1 MWYYLIWVDNMKIAQ
16 AIKMMNYLASVKK
29 ASREELANLLETN
42 VRNITE
48 YRKELINAGY
58 DIGYLRGIG
67 GGYFLDGDNILPNP
81 RLKESEKKA
90 LLEASSYLNAR
101 YDFLNKNEFNV
112 ALGKVLNS
120 SYVNKDID
128 SPMIIDRFP
137 LVMKDDEIKYRYDM
151 ISKALFNKNKIRI
164 SYLSTKNRISEHI
177 LHPYKIY
184 MYNLAWYVLAF
195 NETINDVGYFKLN
208 RIKEIELLKEK
219 YYISKTFNE
228 ADYLDQ
234 YGMKNNGEYI
244 PVSIEVSSPYAA
256 LVKERIYGKN
266 QQIISVDANTTI
278 LKCEMQNLASIV
290 SFILGFGSKAKVLE
304 PQEVKDAVKKELE
317 IMLSINEE

>member
-1 MWYYLIWVDNMKIAQ
+1 MKVAQ
-16 AIKMMNYLASVKK
+16 AIKMINYLASVKK
-29 ASREELANLLETN
+29 ATREELANVLETN

-58 DIGYLRGIG
+58 DIGYQNGVG
-67 GGYFLDGDNILPNP
+67 GGYYLDGDNILPNP

-101 YDFLNKNEFNV
+101 YDFLNKEEFNL

-120 SYVNKDID
+120 CYVNKDID

-137 LVMKDDEIKYRYDM
+137 LVMKEDEIKYRYNI
-151 ISKALFNKNKIRI
+151 ISEALASKRKIKI
-164 SYLSTKNRISEHI
+164 SYMSSKNRVSEHI

-184 MYNLAWYVLAF
+184 MYNLAWFVLAF
-195 NETINDVGYFKLN
+195 NETIHDVGYFKLN
-208 RIKEIELLKEK
+208 RIEKIELLNDK
-219 YYISKTFNE
+219 YTISKTFNE
-228 ADYLDQ
+228 SNYLNQ

-244 PVSIEVSSPYAA
+244 SVSIKLRAPYAA

-266 QQIISVDANTTI
+266 QQIISVDDNTTI
-278 LKCEMQNLASIV
+278 LKCDMQNLASIV
-290 SFILGFGSKAKVLE
+290 SFVLGFGSKAEVLE
-304 PQEVKDAVKKELE
+304 PLELKGALRNELRKMVGINKE
-317 IMLSINEE
+317 

>member
-1 MWYYLIWVDNMKIAQ
+1 MVLCIRVDKMKVAQ
-16 AIKMMNYLASVKK
+16 AIKMINYLASVKK
-29 ASREELANLLETN
+29 ATREELANVLETN

-58 DIGYLRGIG
+58 DIGYQNGVG
-67 GGYFLDGDNILPNP
+67 GGYYLDGDNILPNP

-101 YDFLNKNEFNV
+101 YDFLNKEEFNL

-120 SYVNKDID
+120 CYVNKDID

-137 LVMKDDEIKYRYDM
+137 LVMKEDEIKYRYNI
-151 ISKALFNKNKIRI
+151 ISDALASKRKIKI
-164 SYLSTKNRISEHI
+164 SYMSSKNRVSEHI

-184 MYNLAWYVLAF
+184 MYNLAWFVLAF
-195 NETINDVGYFKLN
+195 NETIHDVGYFKLN
-208 RIKEIELLKEK
+208 RIEKIELLNDK
-219 YYISKTFNE
+219 YTISKTFNE
-228 ADYLDQ
+228 SNYLDQ

-244 PVSIEVSSPYAA
+244 SVSIKLKAPYAA

-266 QQIISVDANTTI
+266 QQIISVDDNTTI
-278 LKCEMQNLASIV
+278 LKCDMQNLASIV
-290 SFILGFGSKAKVLE
+290 SFVLGFGSKAEVLE
-304 PQEVKDAVKKELE
+304 PLELKEALR
-317 IMLSINEE
+317 NELKRMVEMNKE

>member
-1 MWYYLIWVDNMKIAQ
+1 MKVAQ
-16 AIKMMNYLASVKK
+16 AIKMINYLASVKK
-29 ASREELANLLETN
+29 ATREELANVLETN

-58 DIGYLRGIG
+58 DIGYQKGVG
-67 GGYFLDGDNILPNP
+67 GGYYLDGDNILPNP

-101 YDFLNKNEFNV
+101 YDFLNKEEFNL

-120 SYVNKDID
+120 CYVNKDID

-137 LVMKDDEIKYRYDM
+137 LVMKEDEIKYRYNI
-151 ISKALFNKNKIRI
+151 ISDALASKRKIKI
-164 SYLSTKNRISEHI
+164 SYMSSKNRVSEHI

-184 MYNLAWYVLAF
+184 MYNLAWFVLAF
-195 NETINDVGYFKLN
+195 NETIHDVGYFKLN
-208 RIKEIELLKEK
+208 RIEKIELLNDK
-219 YYISKTFNE
+219 YTISKTFNE
-228 ADYLDQ
+228 SNYLDQ

-244 PVSIEVSSPYAA
+244 SVSIKLKAPYAA

-266 QQIISVDANTTI
+266 QQIISVDDNTTI
-278 LKCEMQNLASIV
+278 LKCDMQNLASIV
-290 SFILGFGSKAKVLE
+290 SFVLGFGSKAEVLE
-304 PQEVKDAVKKELE
+304 PLELKEALR
-317 IMLSINEE
+317 NELKRMVEMNKE

>member
-1 MWYYLIWVDNMKIAQ
+1 MVLFIRVDKMKAAQ
-16 AIKMMNYLASVKK
+16 AIKMINYLASVKK
-29 ASREELANLLETN
+29 ATREELANVLETN

-58 DIGYLRGIG
+58 DIGYQNGVG
-67 GGYFLDGDNILPNP
+67 GGYYLDGDNILPNP

-101 YDFLNKNEFNV
+101 YDFLNKEEFNL

-120 SYVNKDID
+120 CYVNKDID

-137 LVMKDDEIKYRYDM
+137 LVMKEDEIKYRYNI
-151 ISKALFNKNKIRI
+151 ISEALASKRKIKI
-164 SYLSTKNRISEHI
+164 SYMSSKNRVSEHI

-184 MYNLAWYVLAF
+184 MYNLAWFVLAF
-195 NETINDVGYFKLN
+195 NETIHDVGYFKLN
-208 RIKEIELLKEK
+208 RIEKIELLNDK
-219 YYISKTFNE
+219 YTISKTFNE
-228 ADYLDQ
+228 SNYLDQ

-244 PVSIEVSSPYAA
+244 SVSIKLKAPYAA

-266 QQIISVDANTTI
+266 QQIISVDDNTTI
-278 LKCEMQNLASIV
+278 LKCDMQNLASIV
-290 SFILGFGSKAKVLE
+290 SFVLGFGSKAEVLE
-304 PQEVKDAVKKELE
+304 PLELKESLRNELKRMVE
-317 IMLSINEE
+317 INK

>member
-1 MWYYLIWVDNMKIAQ
+1 MVLFIRVDKMKVAQ
-16 AIKMMNYLASVKK
+16 AIKMINYLASVKK
-29 ASREELANLLETN
+29 ATREELANVLETN

-58 DIGYLRGIG
+58 DIGYQNGVG
-67 GGYFLDGDNILPNP
+67 GGYYLDGDNILPNP

-101 YDFLNKNEFNV
+101 YDFLNKEEFNL

-120 SYVNKDID
+120 CYVNKDID

-137 LVMKDDEIKYRYDM
+137 LVMKEDEIKYRYNI
-151 ISKALFNKNKIRI
+151 ISEGLASKRKIKI
-164 SYLSTKNRISEHI
+164 SYMSSKNRVSEHI

-184 MYNLAWYVLAF
+184 MYNLAWFVLAF
-195 NETINDVGYFKLN
+195 NETIRDVGYFKLN
-208 RIKEIELLKEK
+208 RIEKIELLNDK
-219 YYISKTFNE
+219 YTISKTFNE
-228 ADYLDQ
+228 SNYLDQ

-244 PVSIEVSSPYAA
+244 SVSIKLKAPYAA

-266 QQIISVDANTTI
+266 QQIISVDDNTTI
-278 LKCEMQNLASIV
+278 LKCDMQNLASIV
-290 SFILGFGSKAKVLE
+290 SFVLGFGSKAEVLE
-304 PQEVKDAVKKELE
+304 PLELKEALRNE
-317 IMLSINEE
+317 LRRMVGINKE

>member
-1 MWYYLIWVDNMKIAQ
+1 MKVAQ
-16 AIKMMNYLASVKK
+16 AIKMINYLASVKK
-29 ASREELANLLETN
+29 ATREELANVLETN

-58 DIGYLRGIG
+58 DIGYQNGVG
-67 GGYFLDGDNILPNP
+67 GGYYLDGDNILPNP

-101 YDFLNKNEFNV
+101 YDFLNKEEFDL

-120 SYVNKDID
+120 CYVNKDID

-137 LVMKDDEIKYRYDM
+137 LVMKEDEIKYRYNI
-151 ISKALFNKNKIRI
+151 ISEALASKRKIKI
-164 SYLSTKNRISEHI
+164 SYMSSKNRVSEHI

-184 MYNLAWYVLAF
+184 MYNLAWFVLAF
-195 NETINDVGYFKLN
+195 NETIHDVGYFKLN
-208 RIKEIELLKEK
+208 RIEKIELLNDK
-219 YYISKTFNE
+219 YTISKTFNE
-228 ADYLDQ
+228 SNYLDQ

-244 PVSIEVSSPYAA
+244 SVSIKLRAPYAA

-266 QQIISVDANTTI
+266 QQIISVDDNTTI
-278 LKCEMQNLASIV
+278 LKCDMQNLASIV
-290 SFILGFGSKAKVLE
+290 SFVLGFGSKAEVLE
-304 PQEVKDAVKKELE
+304 PLELKEALRNE
-317 IMLSINEE
+317 LRKMVGINKE

>member
-1 MWYYLIWVDNMKIAQ
+1 MKVAQ
-16 AIKMMNYLASVKK
+16 AIKMINYLASVKK
-29 ASREELANLLETN
+29 ATREELANVLETN

-58 DIGYLRGIG
+58 DIGYQNGVG
-67 GGYFLDGDNILPNP
+67 GGYYLDGDNILPNP

-101 YDFLNKNEFNV
+101 YDFLNKEEFNL

-120 SYVNKDID
+120 CYVNKDID

-137 LVMKDDEIKYRYDM
+137 LVMKEDEIKYRYNI
-151 ISKALFNKNKIRI
+151 ISDALASKRKIKI
-164 SYLSTKNRISEHI
+164 SYMSSKNRVSEHI

-184 MYNLAWYVLAF
+184 MYNLAWFVLAF
-195 NETINDVGYFKLN
+195 NETIHDVGYFKLN
-208 RIKEIELLKEK
+208 RIEKIELLNDK
-219 YYISKTFNE
+219 YTISKTFNE
-228 ADYLDQ
+228 SNYLDQ

-244 PVSIEVSSPYAA
+244 SVSIKLKAPYAA

-266 QQIISVDANTTI
+266 QQIISVDDNTTI
-278 LKCEMQNLASIV
+278 LKCDMQNLASIV
-290 SFILGFGSKAKVLE
+290 SFVLGFGSKAEVLE
-304 PQEVKDAVKKELE
+304 PLELKEALR
-317 IMLSINEE
+317 NELKRMVEMNKE

>member
-120 SYVNKDID
+120 SY
-128 SPMIIDRFP
+128 
-137 LVMKDDEIKYRYDM
+137 
-151 ISKALFNKNKIRI
+151 
-164 SYLSTKNRISEHI
+164 
-177 LHPYKIY
+177 
-184 MYNLAWYVLAF
+184 
-195 NETINDVGYFKLN
+195 
-208 RIKEIELLKEK
+208 
-219 YYISKTFNE
+219 
-228 ADYLDQ
+228 DY
-234 YGMKNNGEYI
+234 
-244 PVSIEVSSPYAA
+244 
-256 LVKERIYGKN
+256 
-266 QQIISVDANTTI
+266 
-278 LKCEMQNLASIV
+278 
-290 SFILGFGSKAKVLE
+290 
-304 PQEVKDAVKKELE
+304 
-317 IMLSINEE
+317 

>member
-1 MWYYLIWVDNMKIAQ
+1 MVLCILVDKMKVAQ
-16 AIKMMNYLASVKK
+16 AIKMINYLASVKK
-29 ASREELANLLETN
+29 ATREELANVLETN

-58 DIGYLRGIG
+58 DIGYQNGVG
-67 GGYFLDGDNILPNP
+67 GGYYLDGDNILPNP

-101 YDFLNKNEFNV
+101 YDFLNKEEFNL

-120 SYVNKDID
+120 CYVNKDID

-137 LVMKDDEIKYRYDM
+137 LVMKEDEIKYRYNI
-151 ISKALFNKNKIRI
+151 ISEALASKRKIKI
-164 SYLSTKNRISEHI
+164 SYMSSKNRVSEHI

-184 MYNLAWYVLAF
+184 MYNLAWFVLAF
-195 NETINDVGYFKLN
+195 NETIHDVGYFKLN
-208 RIKEIELLKEK
+208 RIEKIELLNDK
-219 YYISKTFNE
+219 YTISKTFNE
-228 ADYLDQ
+228 SNYLDQ

-244 PVSIEVSSPYAA
+244 SVSIKLRAPYAA

-266 QQIISVDANTTI
+266 QQIISVDDNTTI
-278 LKCEMQNLASIV
+278 LKCDMQNLASIV
-290 SFILGFGSKAKVLE
+290 SFVLGFGSKAEVLE
-304 PQEVKDAVKKELE
+304 PLELKEALRNE
-317 IMLSINEE
+317 LRKMVGINKE

>member
-1 MWYYLIWVDNMKIAQ
+1 MVLCIRVDKMKVAQ
-16 AIKMMNYLASVKK
+16 VIKMINYLASVKK
-29 ASREELANLLETN
+29 ATREELANVLETN

-58 DIGYLRGIG
+58 DIGYQNGVG
-67 GGYFLDGDNILPNP
+67 GGYYLDGDNILPNP

-101 YDFLNKNEFNV
+101 YDFLNKEEFNL

-120 SYVNKDID
+120 CYVNKDID

-137 LVMKDDEIKYRYDM
+137 LVMKEDEIKYRYNI
-151 ISKALFNKNKIRI
+151 ISDALTSKRKIKI
-164 SYLSTKNRISEHI
+164 SYMSSKNRVSEHI

-184 MYNLAWYVLAF
+184 MYNLAWFVLAF
-195 NETINDVGYFKLN
+195 NETIHDVGYFKLN
-208 RIKEIELLKEK
+208 RIEKIDLLNDK
-219 YYISKTFNE
+219 YTISKTFNE
-228 ADYLDQ
+228 SNYLDQ

-244 PVSIEVSSPYAA
+244 SVSIKLKAPYAA

-266 QQIISVDANTTI
+266 QQIISVDDNTTI
-278 LKCEMQNLASIV
+278 LKCDMQNLASIV
-290 SFILGFGSKAKVLE
+290 SFVLGFGSKAEVLE
-304 PQEVKDAVKKELE
+304 PLELKEALR
-317 IMLSINEE
+317 NELKRMVEMNKE

>member
-1 MWYYLIWVDNMKIAQ
+1 
-16 AIKMMNYLASVKK
+16 
-29 ASREELANLLETN
+29 
-42 VRNITE
+42 
-48 YRKELINAGY
+48 
-58 DIGYLRGIG
+58 
-67 GGYFLDGDNILPNP
+67 
-81 RLKESEKKA
+81 
-90 LLEASSYLNAR
+90 
-101 YDFLNKNEFNV
+101 
-112 ALGKVLNS
+112 
-120 SYVNKDID
+120 
-128 SPMIIDRFP
+128 
-137 LVMKDDEIKYRYDM
+137 
-151 ISKALFNKNKIRI
+151 
-164 SYLSTKNRISEHI
+164 
-177 LHPYKIY
+177 

-208 RIKEIELLKEK
+208 RIKEIELLNEK

-304 PQEVKDAVKKELE
+304 PKEVKDAVKKELE

>member
-1 MWYYLIWVDNMKIAQ
+1 MKVAQ
-16 AIKMMNYLASVKK
+16 AIKMINYLASVKK
-29 ASREELANLLETN
+29 ATREELANVLETN

-58 DIGYLRGIG
+58 DIGYQNGVG
-67 GGYFLDGDNILPNP
+67 GGYYLDGDNILPNP

-101 YDFLNKNEFNV
+101 YDFLNKEEFNL

-120 SYVNKDID
+120 CYVNKDID

-137 LVMKDDEIKYRYDM
+137 LVMKEDEIKYRYNI
-151 ISKALFNKNKIRI
+151 ISDALASKRKIKI
-164 SYLSTKNRISEHI
+164 SYMSSKNRVSEHI

-184 MYNLAWYVLAF
+184 MYNLAWFVLAF
-195 NETINDVGYFKLN
+195 NETIHDVGYFKLN
-208 RIKEIELLKEK
+208 RIEKIELLNDK
-219 YYISKTFNE
+219 YTISKTFNE
-228 ADYLDQ
+228 SNYLDQ

-244 PVSIEVSSPYAA
+244 SVSIKLKAPYAA

-266 QQIISVDANTTI
+266 QQIISVDDNTTI
-278 LKCEMQNLASIV
+278 LKCDMQNLASIV
-290 SFILGFGSKAKVLE
+290 SFVLGFGSKAEVLE
-304 PQEVKDAVKKELE
+304 PLELKEALRNELKRMVE
-317 IMLSINEE
+317 INKE

>member
-1 MWYYLIWVDNMKIAQ
+1 MKVAQ
-16 AIKMMNYLASVKK
+16 AIKMINYLASVKK
-29 ASREELANLLETN
+29 ATREELANVLETN

-58 DIGYLRGIG
+58 DIGYQNGVG
-67 GGYFLDGDNILPNP
+67 GGYYLDGDNILPNP

-101 YDFLNKNEFNV
+101 YDFLNKEEFNL

-120 SYVNKDID
+120 CYVNKDID

-137 LVMKDDEIKYRYDM
+137 LVMKEDEIKYRYNI
-151 ISKALFNKNKIRI
+151 ISDALASKRKIKI
-164 SYLSTKNRISEHI
+164 SYMSSKNRVSEHI

-184 MYNLAWYVLAF
+184 MYNLAWFVLAF
-195 NETINDVGYFKLN
+195 NETIHDVGYFKLN
-208 RIKEIELLKEK
+208 RIEKIELLNDK
-219 YYISKTFNE
+219 YTISKTFNE
-228 ADYLDQ
+228 SNYLDQ

-244 PVSIEVSSPYAA
+244 SVSIKLKAPYAA

-266 QQIISVDANTTI
+266 QQIISVDDNTTI
-278 LKCEMQNLASIV
+278 LKCDMQNLASIV
-290 SFILGFGSKAKVLE
+290 SFVLGFGSKAEVLDPLE
-304 PQEVKDAVKKELE
+304 LKEALR
-317 IMLSINEE
+317 NELKRMVEMNKE

>member
-1 MWYYLIWVDNMKIAQ
+1 MKVAQ
-16 AIKMMNYLASVKK
+16 VIKMINYLASVKK
-29 ASREELANLLETN
+29 ATREELANVLETN

-58 DIGYLRGIG
+58 DIGYQNGVG
-67 GGYFLDGDNILPNP
+67 GGYYLDGDNILPNP

-101 YDFLNKNEFNV
+101 YDFLNKEEFNL

-120 SYVNKDID
+120 CYVNKDID

-137 LVMKDDEIKYRYDM
+137 LVMKEDEIKYRYNI
-151 ISKALFNKNKIRI
+151 ISDALTSKRKIKI
-164 SYLSTKNRISEHI
+164 SYMSSKNRVSEHI

-184 MYNLAWYVLAF
+184 MYNLAWFVLAF
-195 NETINDVGYFKLN
+195 NETIHDVGYFKLN
-208 RIKEIELLKEK
+208 RIEKIDLLNDK
-219 YYISKTFNE
+219 YTISKTFNE
-228 ADYLDQ
+228 SNYLDQ

-244 PVSIEVSSPYAA
+244 SVSIKLKAPYAA

-266 QQIISVDANTTI
+266 QQIISVDDNTTI
-278 LKCEMQNLASIV
+278 LKCDMQNLASIV
-290 SFILGFGSKAKVLE
+290 SFVLGFGSKAEVLE
-304 PQEVKDAVKKELE
+304 PLELKEALR
-317 IMLSINEE
+317 NELKRMVEMNKE

>member
-1 MWYYLIWVDNMKIAQ
+1 MKVAQ
-16 AIKMMNYLASVKK
+16 AIKMINYLASVKK
-29 ASREELANLLETN
+29 ATREELANVLETN

-58 DIGYLRGIG
+58 DIGYQNGVG
-67 GGYFLDGDNILPNP
+67 GGYYLDGDNILPNP

-101 YDFLNKNEFNV
+101 YDFLNKEEFNL

-120 SYVNKDID
+120 CYVNKDID

-137 LVMKDDEIKYRYDM
+137 LVMKEDEIKYRYNI
-151 ISKALFNKNKIRI
+151 ISEALSSKRKIKI
-164 SYLSTKNRISEHI
+164 SYMSSKNRVSEHI

-184 MYNLAWYVLAF
+184 MYNLAWFVLAF
-195 NETINDVGYFKLN
+195 NETIRDVGYFKLN
-208 RIKEIELLKEK
+208 RIEKIELLNDK
-219 YYISKTFNE
+219 YTISKTFNE
-228 ADYLDQ
+228 SNYLDQ

-244 PVSIEVSSPYAA
+244 SVSIKLKAPYAA

-266 QQIISVDANTTI
+266 QQIISVDDNTTI
-278 LKCEMQNLASIV
+278 LKCDMQNLASIV
-290 SFILGFGSKAKVLE
+290 SFVLGFGSKAEVLE
-304 PQEVKDAVKKELE
+304 PLELKEALRNE
-317 IMLSINEE
+317 LRKMVGINKE

>member
-1 MWYYLIWVDNMKIAQ
+1 MVLCIRVDKMKVAQ
-16 AIKMMNYLASVKK
+16 AIKMINYLASVKK
-29 ASREELANLLETN
+29 ATREELANVLETN

-58 DIGYLRGIG
+58 DIGYQNGVG
-67 GGYFLDGDNILPNP
+67 GGYYLDGDNILPNP

-101 YDFLNKNEFNV
+101 YDFLNKEEFNL

-120 SYVNKDID
+120 CYVNKDID

-137 LVMKDDEIKYRYDM
+137 LVMKEDEIKYRYNI
-151 ISKALFNKNKIRI
+151 ISEALASKRKIKI
-164 SYLSTKNRISEHI
+164 SYMSSKNRVSEHI

-184 MYNLAWYVLAF
+184 MYNLAWFVLAF
-195 NETINDVGYFKLN
+195 NETIHDVGYFKLN
-208 RIKEIELLKEK
+208 RIEKIELLNDK
-219 YYISKTFNE
+219 YTISKTFNE
-228 ADYLDQ
+228 SNYLDQ

-244 PVSIEVSSPYAA
+244 SVSIKLRAPYAA

-266 QQIISVDANTTI
+266 QQIISVDDNTTI
-278 LKCEMQNLASIV
+278 LKCDMQNLASIV
-290 SFILGFGSKAKVLE
+290 SFVLGFGSKAEVLE
-304 PQEVKDAVKKELE
+304 PLELKEALRNE
-317 IMLSINEE
+317 LRKMVGINKE

>member
-1 MWYYLIWVDNMKIAQ
+1 MVLCIRVDKMKVAQ
-16 AIKMMNYLASVKK
+16 AIKMINYLGSVKK
-29 ASREELANLLETN
+29 ATREELANVLETN

-58 DIGYLRGIG
+58 DIGYQNGVG
-67 GGYFLDGDNILPNP
+67 GGYYLDGDNILPNP

-101 YDFLNKNEFNV
+101 YDFLNKEEFNL

-120 SYVNKDID
+120 CYVNKDID

-137 LVMKDDEIKYRYDM
+137 LVMKEDEIKYRYNI
-151 ISKALFNKNKIRI
+151 ISDALASKRKIKI
-164 SYLSTKNRISEHI
+164 SYMSSKNRVSEHI

-184 MYNLAWYVLAF
+184 MYNLAWFVLAF
-195 NETINDVGYFKLN
+195 NETIHDVGYFKLN
-208 RIKEIELLKEK
+208 RIEKIELLNDK
-219 YYISKTFNE
+219 YTISKTFNE
-228 ADYLDQ
+228 SNYLDQ

-244 PVSIEVSSPYAA
+244 SVSIKLKAPYAA

-266 QQIISVDANTTI
+266 QQIISVDDNTTI
-278 LKCEMQNLASIV
+278 LKCDMQNLASIV
-290 SFILGFGSKAKVLE
+290 SFVLGFGSKAEVLE
-304 PQEVKDAVKKELE
+304 PLELKEALR
-317 IMLSINEE
+317 NELKRMVEMNKE

>member
-1 MWYYLIWVDNMKIAQ
+1 MKVAQ
-16 AIKMMNYLASVKK
+16 AIKMINYLASVKK
-29 ASREELANLLETN
+29 ATREELANVLETN

-58 DIGYLRGIG
+58 DIGYQNGVG
-67 GGYFLDGDNILPNP
+67 GGYYLDGDNILPNP

-101 YDFLNKNEFNV
+101 YDFLNKEEFNL

-120 SYVNKDID
+120 CYVNKDID

-137 LVMKDDEIKYRYDM
+137 LVMKEDEIKYRYNI
-151 ISKALFNKNKIRI
+151 ISDALASKRKIKI
-164 SYLSTKNRISEHI
+164 SYMSSKNRVSEHI

-184 MYNLAWYVLAF
+184 MYNLAWFVLAF
-195 NETINDVGYFKLN
+195 NETIHDVGYFKLN
-208 RIKEIELLKEK
+208 RIEKIELLNDK
-219 YYISKTFNE
+219 YTISKTFNE
-228 ADYLDQ
+228 SNYLDQ

-244 PVSIEVSSPYAA
+244 SVSIKLKAPYAA

-266 QQIISVDANTTI
+266 QQIISVDDNTTI
-278 LKCEMQNLASIV
+278 
-290 SFILGFGSKAKVLE
+290 
-304 PQEVKDAVKKELE
+304 
-317 IMLSINEE
+317 

>member
-1 MWYYLIWVDNMKIAQ
+1 MKVAQ
-16 AIKMMNYLASVKK
+16 AIKMINYLASVKK
-29 ASREELANLLETN
+29 ATREELANVLETN

-58 DIGYLRGIG
+58 DIGYQNGVG
-67 GGYFLDGDNILPNP
+67 GGYYLDGDNILLNP

-101 YDFLNKNEFNV
+101 YDFLNKEEFNL

-120 SYVNKDID
+120 CYVNKDID

-137 LVMKDDEIKYRYDM
+137 LVMKEDEIKYRYNI
-151 ISKALFNKNKIRI
+151 ISDALASKRKIKI
-164 SYLSTKNRISEHI
+164 SYMSSKNRVSEHI

-184 MYNLAWYVLAF
+184 MYNLAWFVLAF
-195 NETINDVGYFKLN
+195 NETIHDVGYFKLN
-208 RIKEIELLKEK
+208 RIEKIELLNDK
-219 YYISKTFNE
+219 YTISKTFNE
-228 ADYLDQ
+228 SNYLDQ

-244 PVSIEVSSPYAA
+244 SVSIKLKAPYAA

-266 QQIISVDANTTI
+266 QQIISVDDNTTI
-278 LKCEMQNLASIV
+278 LKCDMQNLASIV
-290 SFILGFGSKAKVLE
+290 SFVLGFGSKAEVLE
-304 PQEVKDAVKKELE
+304 PLELKEALR
-317 IMLSINEE
+317 NELKRMVEMNKE

>member
-1 MWYYLIWVDNMKIAQ
+1 MVLFIRVDKMKAAQ
-16 AIKMMNYLASVKK
+16 AIKMINYLASVKK
-29 ASREELANLLETN
+29 ATREELANVLETN

-58 DIGYLRGIG
+58 DIGYQNGVG
-67 GGYFLDGDNILPNP
+67 GGYYLDGDNILPNP

-101 YDFLNKNEFNV
+101 YDFLNKEEFNL

-120 SYVNKDID
+120 CYVNKDID

-137 LVMKDDEIKYRYDM
+137 LVMKEDEIKYRYNI
-151 ISKALFNKNKIRI
+151 ISEALASKRKIKI
-164 SYLSTKNRISEHI
+164 SYMSSKNRVSEHI

-184 MYNLAWYVLAF
+184 MYNLAWFVLAF
-195 NETINDVGYFKLN
+195 NETIHDVGYFKLN
-208 RIKEIELLKEK
+208 RIEKIELLNDK
-219 YYISKTFNE
+219 YTISKTFNE
-228 ADYLDQ
+228 SNYLDQ

-244 PVSIEVSSPYAA
+244 SVSIKLKAPYAA

-266 QQIISVDANTTI
+266 QQIISVDDNTTI
-278 LKCEMQNLASIV
+278 LKCDMQNLASIV
-290 SFILGFGSKAKVLE
+290 SFVLGFGSKAEALE
-304 PQEVKDAVKKELE
+304 PLELKESLRNELKRMVE
-317 IMLSINEE
+317 INK

>member
-1 MWYYLIWVDNMKIAQ
+1 MKVAQ
-16 AIKMMNYLASVKK
+16 AIKMINYLASVKK
-29 ASREELANLLETN
+29 ATREELANVLETN

-58 DIGYLRGIG
+58 DIGYQNGVG
-67 GGYFLDGDNILPNP
+67 GGYYLDGDNILPNP

-101 YDFLNKNEFNV
+101 YDFLNKEEFNL

-120 SYVNKDID
+120 CYVNKDID

-137 LVMKDDEIKYRYDM
+137 LVMKEDEIKYRYNI
-151 ISKALFNKNKIRI
+151 ISDALASKRKIKI
-164 SYLSTKNRISEHI
+164 SYMSSKNRVSEHI

-184 MYNLAWYVLAF
+184 MYNLAWFVLAF
-195 NETINDVGYFKLN
+195 NETIHDVGYFKLN
-208 RIKEIELLKEK
+208 RIEKIELLNDK
-219 YYISKTFNE
+219 YTISKTFNE
-228 ADYLDQ
+228 SNYLDQ

-244 PVSIEVSSPYAA
+244 SVSIKLKAPYAA

-266 QQIISVDANTTI
+266 QQIISVDDNTTI
-278 LKCEMQNLASIV
+278 LKCDMQNLASIV
-290 SFILGFGSKAKVLE
+290 SFVLGFRSKAEVLE
-304 PQEVKDAVKKELE
+304 PLELKEALR
-317 IMLSINEE
+317 NELKRMVEMNKE

>member
-1 MWYYLIWVDNMKIAQ
+1 MVLFIRVDKMKAAQ
-16 AIKMMNYLASVKK
+16 AIKMINYLASVKK
-29 ASREELANLLETN
+29 ATREELANVLETN

-58 DIGYLRGIG
+58 DIGYQNGVG
-67 GGYFLDGDNILPNP
+67 GGYYLDGDNILPNP

-101 YDFLNKNEFNV
+101 YDFLNKEEFNL

-120 SYVNKDID
+120 CYVNKDID

-137 LVMKDDEIKYRYDM
+137 LVMKEDEIKYRYNI
-151 ISKALFNKNKIRI
+151 ISEALASKRKIKI
-164 SYLSTKNRISEHI
+164 SYMSSKNRVSEHI

-184 MYNLAWYVLAF
+184 MYNLAWFVLAF
-195 NETINDVGYFKLN
+195 NETIHDVGYFKLN
-208 RIKEIELLKEK
+208 RIEKIELLNDK
-219 YYISKTFNE
+219 YTISKTFNE
-228 ADYLDQ
+228 SNYLDQ

-244 PVSIEVSSPYAA
+244 SVSIKLKAPYAA

-266 QQIISVDANTTI
+266 QQIISVDDNTTI
-278 LKCEMQNLASIV
+278 LKCDMQNLASIV
-290 SFILGFGSKAKVLE
+290 SFVLGFGSKAEVLE
-304 PQEVKDAVKKELE
+304 PLELKEALRNELKRMVE
-317 IMLSINEE
+317 INK

>member
-1 MWYYLIWVDNMKIAQ
+1 MKAAQ
-16 AIKMMNYLASVKK
+16 AIKMINYLASVKK
-29 ASREELANLLETN
+29 ATREELANVLETN

-58 DIGYLRGIG
+58 DIGYQNGVG
-67 GGYFLDGDNILPNP
+67 GGYYLDGDNILPNP

-101 YDFLNKNEFNV
+101 YDFLNKEEFNL

-120 SYVNKDID
+120 CYVNKDID

-137 LVMKDDEIKYRYDM
+137 LVMKEDEIKYRYNI
-151 ISKALFNKNKIRI
+151 ISEALASKRKIKI
-164 SYLSTKNRISEHI
+164 SYMSSKNRVSEHI

-184 MYNLAWYVLAF
+184 MYNLAWFVLAF
-195 NETINDVGYFKLN
+195 NETIHDVGYFKLN
-208 RIKEIELLKEK
+208 RIEKIELLNDK
-219 YYISKTFNE
+219 YTISKTFNE
-228 ADYLDQ
+228 SNYLDQ

-244 PVSIEVSSPYAA
+244 SVSIKLKAPYAA

-266 QQIISVDANTTI
+266 QQIISVDDNTTI
-278 LKCEMQNLASIV
+278 LKCDMQNLASIV
-290 SFILGFGSKAKVLE
+290 SFVLGFGSKAEVLE
-304 PQEVKDAVKKELE
+304 PLELKEALRNELKRMVE
-317 IMLSINEE
+317 IN

>member
-1 MWYYLIWVDNMKIAQ
+1 MVLCIWVDKMKVAQ
-16 AIKMMNYLASVKK
+16 AIKMINYLASVKK
-29 ASREELANLLETN
+29 ATREELANVLETN

-58 DIGYLRGIG
+58 DIGYQNGVG
-67 GGYFLDGDNILPNP
+67 GGYYLDGDNILPNP

-101 YDFLNKNEFNV
+101 YDFLNKEEFNL

-120 SYVNKDID
+120 CYVNKDID

-137 LVMKDDEIKYRYDM
+137 LVMKEDEIKYRYNI
-151 ISKALFNKNKIRI
+151 ISDALASKRKIKI
-164 SYLSTKNRISEHI
+164 SYMSSKNRVSEHI

-184 MYNLAWYVLAF
+184 MYNLAWFVLAF
-195 NETINDVGYFKLN
+195 NETIHDVGYFKLN
-208 RIKEIELLKEK
+208 RIEKIELLNDK
-219 YYISKTFNE
+219 YTISKTFNE
-228 ADYLDQ
+228 SNYLDQ

-244 PVSIEVSSPYAA
+244 SVSIKLKAPYAA

-266 QQIISVDANTTI
+266 QQIISVDDNTTI
-278 LKCEMQNLASIV
+278 LKCDMQNLASIV
-290 SFILGFGSKAKVLE
+290 SFVLGFGSKAEVLE
-304 PQEVKDAVKKELE
+304 PLELKEALR
-317 IMLSINEE
+317 NELKRMVEMNKE

>member
-1 MWYYLIWVDNMKIAQ
+1 MVLCIRVDKMKVAQ
-16 AIKMMNYLASVKK
+16 AIKMINYLASVKK
-29 ASREELANLLETN
+29 ATREELANVLETN

-58 DIGYLRGIG
+58 DIGYQNGVG
-67 GGYFLDGDNILPNP
+67 GGYYLDGDNILPNP

-101 YDFLNKNEFNV
+101 YDFLNKEEFNL

-120 SYVNKDID
+120 CYVNKDID

-137 LVMKDDEIKYRYDM
+137 LVMKEDEIKYRYNI
-151 ISKALFNKNKIRI
+151 ISEALASKRKIKI
-164 SYLSTKNRISEHI
+164 SYMSSKNRVSEHI

-184 MYNLAWYVLAF
+184 MYNLAWFVLAF
-195 NETINDVGYFKLN
+195 NETIHDVGYFKLN
-208 RIKEIELLKEK
+208 RIEKIELLNDK
-219 YYISKTFNE
+219 YTISKTFNE
-228 ADYLDQ
+228 SNYLDQ

-244 PVSIEVSSPYAA
+244 SVSIKLKAPYAA

-266 QQIISVDANTTI
+266 QQIISVDDNTTI
-278 LKCEMQNLASIV
+278 LKCDMQNLASIV
-290 SFILGFGSKAKVLE
+290 SFVLGFGSKAEVLE
-304 PQEVKDAVKKELE
+304 PLELKEALR
-317 IMLSINEE
+317 NELKRMVEMNKE

>member
-1 MWYYLIWVDNMKIAQ
+1 MKVAQ
-16 AIKMMNYLASVKK
+16 AIKMINYLASVKK
-29 ASREELANLLETN
+29 ATREELANVLETN

-58 DIGYLRGIG
+58 DIGYQNGVG
-67 GGYFLDGDNILPNP
+67 GGYYLDGDNILPNP

-101 YDFLNKNEFNV
+101 YDFLNKEGFNL

-120 SYVNKDID
+120 CYVNKDID

-137 LVMKDDEIKYRYDM
+137 LVMKEDEIKYRYNI
-151 ISKALFNKNKIRI
+151 ISDALASKRKIKI
-164 SYLSTKNRISEHI
+164 SYMSSKNRVSEHI

-184 MYNLAWYVLAF
+184 MYNLAWFVLAF
-195 NETINDVGYFKLN
+195 NETIHDVGYFKLN
-208 RIKEIELLKEK
+208 RIEKIELLNDK
-219 YYISKTFNE
+219 YTISKTFNE
-228 ADYLDQ
+228 SNYLDQ

-244 PVSIEVSSPYAA
+244 SVSIKLKAPYAA

-266 QQIISVDANTTI
+266 QQIISVDDNTTI
-278 LKCEMQNLASIV
+278 LKCDMQNLASIV
-290 SFILGFGSKAKVLE
+290 SFVLGFGSKAEVLE
-304 PQEVKDAVKKELE
+304 PLELKEALR
-317 IMLSINEE
+317 NELKRMVEMNKE

>member
-1 MWYYLIWVDNMKIAQ
+1 MKAAQ
-16 AIKMMNYLASVKK
+16 AIKMINYLASVKK
-29 ASREELANLLETN
+29 ATREELANVLETN

-58 DIGYLRGIG
+58 DIGYQNGVG
-67 GGYFLDGDNILPNP
+67 GGYYLDGDNILPNP

-101 YDFLNKNEFNV
+101 YDFLNKEEFNL

-120 SYVNKDID
+120 CYVNKDID

-137 LVMKDDEIKYRYDM
+137 LVMKEDEIKYRYNI
-151 ISKALFNKNKIRI
+151 ISEALASKRKIKI
-164 SYLSTKNRISEHI
+164 SYMSSKNRVSEHI

-184 MYNLAWYVLAF
+184 MYNLAWFVLAF
-195 NETINDVGYFKLN
+195 NETIHDVGYFKLN
-208 RIKEIELLKEK
+208 RIEKIELLNDK
-219 YYISKTFNE
+219 YTISKTFNE
-228 ADYLDQ
+228 SNYLDQ

-244 PVSIEVSSPYAA
+244 SVSIKLKAPYAA

-266 QQIISVDANTTI
+266 QQIISVDDNTTI
-278 LKCEMQNLASIV
+278 LKCDMQNLASIV
-290 SFILGFGSKAKVLE
+290 SFVLGFGSKAEVLE
-304 PQEVKDAVKKELE
+304 PLELKEALRNELKRMVE
-317 IMLSINEE
+317 INK

>member
-1 MWYYLIWVDNMKIAQ
+1 MKAAQ
-16 AIKMMNYLASVKK
+16 AIKMINYLASVKK
-29 ASREELANLLETN
+29 ATREELANVLETN

-58 DIGYLRGIG
+58 DIGYQNGVG
-67 GGYFLDGDNILPNP
+67 GGYYLDGDNILPNP

-101 YDFLNKNEFNV
+101 YDFLNKEEFNL

-120 SYVNKDID
+120 CYVNKDID

-137 LVMKDDEIKYRYDM
+137 LVMKEDEIKYRYNI
-151 ISKALFNKNKIRI
+151 ISEALASKRKIKI
-164 SYLSTKNRISEHI
+164 SYMSSKNRVSEHI

-184 MYNLAWYVLAF
+184 MYNLAWFVLAF
-195 NETINDVGYFKLN
+195 NETIHDVGYFKLN
-208 RIKEIELLKEK
+208 RIEKIELLNDK
-219 YYISKTFNE
+219 YTISKTFNE
-228 ADYLDQ
+228 SNYLDQ

-244 PVSIEVSSPYAA
+244 SVSIKLKAPYAA

-266 QQIISVDANTTI
+266 QQIISVDDNTTI
-278 LKCEMQNLASIV
+278 LKCDMQNLASIV
-290 SFILGFGSKAKVLE
+290 SFVLGFGSKAEVLE
-304 PQEVKDAVKKELE
+304 PLELKEALRNELKRMVE
-317 IMLSINEE
+317 INKE

>member
-120 SYVNKDID
+120 SYVNKDMKIWH
-128 SPMIIDRFP
+128 
-137 LVMKDDEIKYRYDM
+137 LV
-151 ISKALFNKNKIRI
+151 FVFV
-164 SYLSTKNRISEHI
+164 
-177 LHPYKIY
+177 
-184 MYNLAWYVLAF
+184 VL
-195 NETINDVGYFKLN
+195 
-208 RIKEIELLKEK
+208 
-219 YYISKTFNE
+219 
-228 ADYLDQ
+228 
-234 YGMKNNGEYI
+234 
-244 PVSIEVSSPYAA
+244 
-256 LVKERIYGKN
+256 
-266 QQIISVDANTTI
+266 
-278 LKCEMQNLASIV
+278 IV
-290 SFILGFGSKAKVLE
+290 
-304 PQEVKDAVKKELE
+304 
-317 IMLSINEE
+317 M

>member
-1 MWYYLIWVDNMKIAQ
+1 MKAAQ
-16 AIKMMNYLASVKK
+16 AIKMINYLASVKK
-29 ASREELANLLETN
+29 ATREELANVLETN

-58 DIGYLRGIG
+58 DIGYQNGVG
-67 GGYFLDGDNILPNP
+67 GGYYLDGDNILPNP

-101 YDFLNKNEFNV
+101 YDFLNKEEFNL

-120 SYVNKDID
+120 CYVNKDID

-137 LVMKDDEIKYRYDM
+137 LVMKEDEIKYRYNI
-151 ISKALFNKNKIRI
+151 ISEGLASKRKIKI
-164 SYLSTKNRISEHI
+164 SYMSSKNRVSEHI

-184 MYNLAWYVLAF
+184 MYNLAWFVLAF
-195 NETINDVGYFKLN
+195 NETIHDVGYFKLN
-208 RIKEIELLKEK
+208 RIEKIELLNDK
-219 YYISKTFNE
+219 YTISKTFNE
-228 ADYLDQ
+228 SNYLDQ

-244 PVSIEVSSPYAA
+244 SVSIKLKAPYAA

-266 QQIISVDANTTI
+266 QQIISVDDNTTI
-278 LKCEMQNLASIV
+278 LKCDMQNLASIV
-290 SFILGFGSKAKVLE
+290 SFVLGFGSKAEVLE
-304 PQEVKDAVKKELE
+304 PLELKEALRNELKRMVE
-317 IMLSINEE
+317 INK

>member
-1 MWYYLIWVDNMKIAQ
+1 MKVAQ
-16 AIKMMNYLASVKK
+16 AIKMINYLASVKK
-29 ASREELANLLETN
+29 ATREELANVLETN

-58 DIGYLRGIG
+58 DIGYQNGVG
-67 GGYFLDGDNILPNP
+67 GGYYLDGDNILPNP

-101 YDFLNKNEFNV
+101 YDFLNKEEFNL

-120 SYVNKDID
+120 CYVNKDID

-137 LVMKDDEIKYRYDM
+137 LVMKEDEIKYRYNI
-151 ISKALFNKNKIRI
+151 ISEALASKRKIKI
-164 SYLSTKNRISEHI
+164 SYMSSKNRVSEHI

-184 MYNLAWYVLAF
+184 MYNLAWFVLAF
-195 NETINDVGYFKLN
+195 NETIHDVGYFKLN
-208 RIKEIELLKEK
+208 RIEKIELLNDK
-219 YYISKTFNE
+219 YTISKTFNE
-228 ADYLDQ
+228 SNYLDQ

-244 PVSIEVSSPYAA
+244 SVSIKLRAPYAA

-266 QQIISVDANTTI
+266 QQIISVDDNTTI
-278 LKCEMQNLASIV
+278 LKCDMQNLASIV
-290 SFILGFGSKAKVLE
+290 SFVLGFGSKAEVLE
-304 PQEVKDAVKKELE
+304 PLELKEALRNE
-317 IMLSINEE
+317 LRKMVGINKE